1 MSILVAREEAMH
13 NRIIISFVTAGLLSS
28 APYASG
34 QQPSGDAVDKILSIS
49 DVPLVVLNAAR
60 AALRTAPI
68 GAKIKTDD
76 GRQVYEIVGTNVYL
90 KKVSVVV
97 ASDGTIVKPVSPWED
112 DDD

>member
-1 MSILVAREEAMH
+1 
-13 NRIIISFVTAGLLSS
+13 
-28 APYASG
+28 
-34 QQPSGDAVDKILSIS
+34 
-49 DVPLVVLNAAR
+49 VLNAAR

-68 GAKIKTDD
+68 GAKIKADD

-97 ASDGTIVKPVSPWED
+97 TSDGTIVKPVSPWED